1 MKFNSANTN
10 CQYNYIAL
18 KTISISRWSVPLDIY
33 PLQLPFMTI
42 PYNSHGKFT
51 HYYHSHVR
59 IPSKSVRIAT
69 GSHLWSFQLWSPRTR
84 TRCASKRRIKRN
96 RIWWYLSQWNLNSI
110 SCNLFFVAS
119 QFLNSVGLQL
129 FFDIFF
135 VQFQPILLPD
145 TDGLGG
151 MPLVM
156 LVADW
161 WCFAIFVEIN
171 LNK

>member
-135 VQFQPILLPD
+135 PVS
-145 TDGLGG
+145 TDSFARYWWSWWYAFGDVGG
-151 MPLVM
+151 RLMM
-156 LVADW
+156 FRYFCW
-161 WCFAIFVEIN
+161 N
-171 LNK
+171 